1 MKNWRNM
8 EEKKKVGRNK
18 SGRFTKGNNF
28 AEGRE
33 AKGKYKKE
41 YTDQLIEYFSKHPTR
56 VEYIK
61 RYDLEGNVKEEEPI
75 VIGADYPTFEGFAIE
90 IGVSTRTL
98 ENWAEK
104 YPTTFGAA
112 YERAKDVQKNMLIVN
127 GLGGRYNS
135 KFAQFIASSQFDMAE
150 KSEQKI
156 SGIEGIDL
164 SIELLS
170 AGGGEGKK

>member
-1 MKNWRNM
+1 M
-8 EEKKKVGRNK
+8 EEKKCGRNK

-28 AEGRE
+28 GCGSGA
-33 AKGKYKKE
+33 GKYKRE
-41 YTDQLIEYFSKHPTR
+41 YADQLIEYFNEPPTR

-61 RYDLEGNVKEEEPI
+61 RYDREGNVKEEEPI
-75 VIGADYPTFEGFAIE
+75 VVGADYPTFEGFAIK
-90 IGVSTRTL
+90 IGVTSRTL
-98 ENWAEK
+98 ENWAAA

-135 KFAQFIASSQFDMAE
+135 KFAQFVASSQFDMAE

-164 SIELLS
+164 NIEVLS
-170 AGGGEGKK
+170 TKEEVKGK